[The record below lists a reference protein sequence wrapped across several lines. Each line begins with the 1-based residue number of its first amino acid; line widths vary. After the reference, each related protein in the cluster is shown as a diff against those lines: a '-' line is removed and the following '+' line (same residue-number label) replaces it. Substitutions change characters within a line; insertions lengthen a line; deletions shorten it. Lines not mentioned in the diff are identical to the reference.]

1 MDYLKIQEVA
11 AKWGV
16 SVRSVQLMCASG
28 KIEGA
33 VRFGRDWMI
42 PKEAK
47 KPLDGRTRLGR
58 SQQDEDMPLLRKTP
72 FLFMS
77 DLFTE
82 PGTADNVAKKHAYN
96 YEMQVLL
103 EAEVAYFRGDIDKV
117 YEYANYLFSKHSGF
131 YAVISTGMMFAF
143 CAIWKGDLEMWRRAK
158 IHIAGAPAVTDADR
172 DIVSFSITAVDSM
185 LYDVQNFPEW
195 FKKGC
200 FDTLH
205 KDALPAASVFYAKYL
220 YATAY
225 AVATKEQ
232 QLEGVQGLSL
242 MQIVSLIVE
251 PLISWAHGHQIVVAE
266 AYLRLTCASIYR
278 LCGNEEEA
286 IRHIKQAVSIT
297 LPDRFYGL
305 LAEYSRTLGTLL
317 ETQVIEA
324 DPAAWEEIKIM
335 AKVCTEGWSRLSG
348 GVRGKTIVTT
358 LTSKQRDVAK
368 LASFGM
374 SNKEI
379 AAKLDMSLAGVKQ
392 ALLAVSDKLGGVSRD
407 HFAAYL

>member
-11 AKWGV
+11 EKWGV
-16 SVRSVQLMCASG
+16 SVRSAQLMCASG

-42 PKEAK
+42 PKDAK
-47 KPLDGRTRLGR
+47 KPMDGRTRLGR
-58 SQQDEDMPLLRKTP
+58 SQQDEDMPMLRKTP

-77 DLFTE
+77 DLFTQL
-82 PGTADNVAKKHAYN
+82 GTADEVAKQYAYN
-96 YEMQVLL
+96 NEMQILL

-131 YAVISTGMMFAF
+131 YAVISAGMMFAF

-158 IHIAGAPAVTDADR
+158 IHIAAAPVATDEDR

-195 FKKGC
+195 FKKGSFEC
-200 FDTLH
+200 LH
-205 KDALPAASVFYAKYL
+205 KDSLPAASVFYAKYL

-242 MQIVSLIVE
+242 MQLVTLIVE
-251 PLISWAHGHQIVVAE
+251 PLISWTQGYNILLAE

-286 IRHIKQAVSIT
+286 VRHIKRAISIT
-297 LPDRFYGL
+297 LPDCFYGL
-305 LAEYSRTLGTLL
+305 LAEYGRTLGVLL
-317 ETQVIEA
+317 EEQVMA
-324 DPAAWEEIKIM
+324 VDPAAWEEIKVM

-407 HFAAYL
+407 RFAAYL